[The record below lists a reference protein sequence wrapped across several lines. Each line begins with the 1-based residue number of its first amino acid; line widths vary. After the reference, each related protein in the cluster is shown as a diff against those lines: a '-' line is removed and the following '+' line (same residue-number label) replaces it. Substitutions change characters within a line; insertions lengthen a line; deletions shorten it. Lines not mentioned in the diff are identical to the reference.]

1 MYFLFLKENDK
12 KNGKDTRPTT
22 IIFSCLDLLY
32 AAEAIKPLVEIL
44 KPLFNTKCN
53 SPLNVSERNFN

>member
-12 KNGKDTRPTT
+12 KNGKDPISTT

-32 AAEAIKPLVEIL
+32 AAEAIRTLVEIL
-44 KPLFNTKCN
+44 KLLFNTKCN
-53 SPLNVSERNFN
+53 SPLNASELNFN